1 MKATCSCA
9 AGGVGYC
16 NHILALLLKLCKFT
30 IFECQTSRDLFHED
44 DQNPT
49 AACTSKLQKWHKK
62 GGGSNIMPEPI
73 MNVVVSKTKLEDIEN
88 PKRDGITSRLYESRV
103 NVICD
108 LEREAQMKQNL
119 NGLPPGMGFSQMSFD
134 TTICTTKLVES
145 KYGHCPVGSPLSY
158 QLSFTESN
166 FKSNL
171 DVSSMPRETTEGNIH
186 YVYPRFPLVY
196 QVTKMSTPQN
206 LNQDEES
213 LIDFLDVDENV
224 ISHIEKLTMKQSSCV
239 EWQNHRKYRFTAST
253 FDMIRKR
260 KRNHNTFAINIMH
273 PPVLNNK
280 YIEHG
285 KKFEPVA
292 LMEYQ
297 SLMRAKRMPIT
308 VIPSGLVI
316 SESYPILG
324 ASPDGKVIDPGCFD
338 HFGLVEVKCP
348 WTKANVTPTEACSDP
363 KFFMEKTGDT
373 TCRLKTGHAY
383 YAQIQGQMGVTGS
396 QWCDFVV
403 YTRRGLYVQRIPF
416 NADFWEKLRD
426 DLTLYY
432 FQHFIKH
439 AAEEFLK
446 SEYKS

>member
-1 MKATCSCA
+1 MTELRKLEVDPALISWIEAFLTDRQQAVRIGDRNPSQLKNEDLKFWLKCRGDTAKGLKTKAELVKRVLEYIKSGKDKNIIDPDPNNLYSKRKQLRSANNTGSQSTA
-9 AGGVGYC
+9 KRHVPV
-16 NHILALLLKLCKFT
+16 KFPES
-30 IFECQTSRDLFHED
+30 IDLFHED

-49 AACTSKLQKWHKK
+49 AACTSELQKWHKK

-145 KYGHCPVGSPLSY
+145 KYGHFPVGSPLSY

-196 QVTKMSTPQN
+196 HVTKMSTPHN
-206 LNQDEES
+206 LNEDEES

-224 ISHIEKLTMKQSSCV
+224 ISHLEKLTMKQSSCV

-280 YIEHG
+280 YIKHG

-324 ASPDGKVIDPGCFD
+324 ASPDG
-338 HFGLVEVKCP
+338 
-348 WTKANVTPTEACSDP
+348 
-363 KFFMEKTGDT
+363 
-373 TCRLKTGHAY
+373 R
-383 YAQIQGQMGVTGS
+383 
-396 QWCDFVV
+396 
-403 YTRRGLYVQRIPF
+403 
-416 NADFWEKLRD
+416 
-426 DLTLYY
+426 
-432 FQHFIKH
+432 
-439 AAEEFLK
+439 
-446 SEYKS
+446 